1 MRQNAQAR
9 WERSARAGAFP
20 RVLDEFPCT
29 NTISPIARHGPGRLG
44 RVSAGAMCFLEG
56 AMSAKEGGRAKGRSE
71 HKDREHK
78 DREPT
83 AEEAEEA
90 LEQALEDTFP
100 SSDPISITQPTVP

>member
-1 MRQNAQAR
+1 
-9 WERSARAGAFP
+9 
-20 RVLDEFPCT
+20 
-29 NTISPIARHGPGRLG
+29 
-44 RVSAGAMCFLEG
+44 
-56 AMSAKEGGRAKGRSE
+56 MSAKEGGRAKGRSEHKDRE

-100 SSDPISITQPTVP
+100 SSDPISITQPTVPSKKRSRERDPAGPAGPKH

>member
-1 MRQNAQAR
+1 
-9 WERSARAGAFP
+9 
-20 RVLDEFPCT
+20 
-29 NTISPIARHGPGRLG
+29 
-44 RVSAGAMCFLEG
+44 MCFLEG

-100 SSDPISITQPTVP
+100 SSDPISITQPTVPSKKRPRERDPAGPAGSKH